1 MSETE
6 LEPRKIGSFDL
17 CTVKRNFHLRWLIVW
32 IVISKLIINWRID
45 NIYAIKAFSLL
56 RNLNSSHNNSL
67 IRENFNDFSPFFD
80 LNISQRKR
88 IIEKYIMLMSPIHH
102 IIQTIQI
109 ELISIMKEEEK
120 KIKKLISTLTN
131 LDVQ

>member
-6 LEPRKIGSFDL
+6 LEPGKIGSFDL